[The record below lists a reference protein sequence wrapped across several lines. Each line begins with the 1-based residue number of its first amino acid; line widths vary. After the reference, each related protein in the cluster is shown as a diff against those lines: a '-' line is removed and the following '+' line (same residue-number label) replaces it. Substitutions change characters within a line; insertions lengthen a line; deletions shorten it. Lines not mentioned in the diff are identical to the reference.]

1 VTKHFL
7 TLSDLTAV
15 EAQALFHRT
24 AVLKAARAEHRVVTT
39 LAGRTLVLIFE
50 KSSTRTR
57 LSFEAA
63 AAQLGGHAITLPIA
77 DSQLSRGESI
87 ADTARVVAGYADA
100 IVMRTFDDARLEEL
114 AKYSRVPVING
125 LTDGGHPVQLLADL
139 FTLLERFGRIQGLK
153 VAWVGDGASNMARS
167 WIQASKLFDFELRVA
182 APVGYRAPDAQ
193 YVTPAEA
200 VAGADVVSTD
210 VWTSMGQEKE
220 TSARKAAFHG
230 YCVDAS
236 LMAKAGPEAVV
247 LHCLPAH
254 RGEEISAEVIDG
266 PRSLVWAEAENRMH
280 VQKALL
286 EMLILNNEAAA
297 AHSLRRAG

>member
-7 TLSDLTAV
+7 TLSDLNSDQM
-15 EAQALFHRT
+15 QALFHRT
-24 AVLKAARAEHRVVTT
+24 AVLKAARAEHRLVQT

-63 AAQLGGHAITLPIA
+63 VSQLGGHCITLPIA
-77 DSQLSRGESI
+77 DSQLSRGESV

-114 AKYSRVPVING
+114 ARHSRVPVING

-139 FTLLERFGRIQGLK
+139 FTLIERFGKIQGLK
-153 VAWVGDGASNMARS
+153 VAWVGDGASNMALS
-167 WIQASKLFDFELRVA
+167 WIQASKLFGFELRIA
-182 APVGYRAPDAQ
+182 APQGFRANGVQ
-193 YVTPAEA
+193 SVTPAEA
-200 VAGADVVSTD
+200 VAHADVVSTD

-220 TSARKAAFHG
+220 SALRKAAFQG

-236 LMAKAGPEAVV
+236 LMAKAAPHAVV

-254 RGEEISAEVIDG
+254 RGEEISGEVLDG

-286 EMLILNNEAAA
+286 ETLILENEAA
-297 AHSLRRAG
+297 R